1 MDLESSHGE
10 SVQPLQGESSTAD
23 SLPWNGT
30 SSSSPPPPPSTKMS
44 SLDYPQYFS
53 LVYKIIGCSFVSVI
67 FCVGFLGNLM
77 VVYVVW
83 RSRSMR
89 TTTNCYLVSLAVAD
103 VLLLVSAPLPTL
115 VEYFLIIDQS
125 LSGAG
130 GCSVMVFCQYLGVN
144 LSSLS
149 ITAFTVERYIAICHP
164 MRAQTLCTISRARR
178 IISCLW
184 VFGLVYCAPW
194 LGLTTVRERTFADGT
209 TIEQCDFR
217 LERRH
222 YLTYYVADLVIFYVI
237 PLMLTCI
244 LYGLIAR
251 ILYRSSSL
259 GTAGNASSVAAASTV
274 GGGGI
279 NHEDVTSNKSYSRAP
294 PSCVNKQNAGVS
306 SRIQVSES

>member
-1 MDLESSHGE
+1 MDLEFQ
-10 SVQPLQGESSTAD
+10 SVPPLESSTYT
-23 SLPWNGT
+23 PWNGT
-30 SSSSPPPPPSTKMS
+30 SSPPPPTSKMN
-44 SLDYPQYFS
+44 LDYPQYFS
-53 LVYKIIGCSFVSVI
+53 LVYKIIGSFFVSVI

-130 GCSVMVFCQYLGVN
+130 GCSLMVFCQYLGVN

-164 MRAQTLCTISRARR
+164 MKAQTLCTISRARR
-178 IISCLW
+178 IICCLW

-194 LGLTTVRERTFADGT
+194 LGLTTVRKKEFADGT
-209 TIEQCDFR
+209 IIECCDFR

-222 YLTYYVADLVIFYVI
+222 YLTYYMADLIIFYVV

-244 LYGLIAR
+244 FYGLIAR

-259 GTAGNASSVAAASTV
+259 GTAGNASVATATGAV
-274 GGGGI
+274 
-279 NHEDVTSNKSYSRAP
+279 NHEDVASNKSHSRTPA
-294 PSCVNKQNAGVS
+294 SCVTKQNAGVS